1 MDRTTKAN
9 IIGQIYE
16 HSNSDLLKLF
26 LALFEVL
33 IDENRIKNDTAR
45 TEEIPKIQGR
55 IGQLRDLSDI
65 FTKHPPIKK
74 I

>member
-1 MDRTTKAN
+1 
-9 IIGQIYE
+9 
-16 HSNSDLLKLF
+16 
-26 LALFEVL
+26 LFEVL